1 MEILPAIYLQVSNL
15 YNYWLVVSA
24 PLKNMSQLGLLF
36 PIYGKIFQTT
46 NQIIFI
52 PILSGISTWDIDITK
67 KNAFTYCT
75 VKQDIPAKITRKD
88 TTEIYCKNGFAFTCK
103 TWRYYQ
109 QKMEIELI
117 ERVEMMIYII

>member
-67 KNAFTYCT
+67 KMPLLT
-75 VKQDIPAKITRKD
+75 V
-88 TTEIYCKNGFAFTCK
+88 
-103 TWRYYQ
+103 
-109 QKMEIELI
+109 L
-117 ERVEMMIYII
+117 

>member
-24 PLKNMSQLGLLF
+24 ALKNMSQLGLLF

-67 KNAFTYCT
+67 KMPLLT
-75 VKQDIPAKITRKD
+75 V
-88 TTEIYCKNGFAFTCK
+88 
-103 TWRYYQ
+103 
-109 QKMEIELI
+109 L
-117 ERVEMMIYII
+117 